1 MNTRKVNSSITS
13 RAMRALEIN
22 SEYFGIS
29 LMQLME
35 NAGSNIAKE
44 IALRFSKDNK
54 VTIFCGLG
62 GNGGDGFVAARH
74 LLSLGFKVSVFLIGK
89 NKLIKHES
97 ALKNWNSLQKLNNY
111 IEIKEI
117 SDSSDSLEV
126 DSRIVVD
133 AILGTGS
140 KGKLRQPIPKIV
152 KFINSLEAVKVAI
165 DVPTGIDSDSGECL
179 DDAIKADITITF
191 HKTKPG
197 LLYAKKYCGE
207 IIVRKIGLPNQLEVY
222 TGPGD
227 IFLVNKNRVS
237 NSHKGDFGRLLVIG
251 GNKIFSGAPALVSL
265 GALRTGVDLVY
276 TASPG
281 KTSFAISSYSPNL
294 ITIKLQG
301 KHANLSNLDTLIP
314 YIKKVDAIV
323 IGPGLGLHQETIDFV
338 ESCIDNIEKTR
349 KPILLDADGINA
361 FTKFKHVLK
370 NPVIFTPH
378 SSEFER
384 LSGVDLPKKLDDRIT
399 EVKKLASALRATIV
413 LKGEFD
419 IICNSTRTKVNCTG
433 NPGMTIGGTGDV
445 LSGIIGGLLAQ
456 NNDPFEAAVA
466 GTFINGAAG
475 DFAVDKLGYHMLATD
490 LLDWIPYVFNNPMDH
505 MRVNSKR
512 GK

>member
-1 MNTRKVNSSITS
+1 
-13 RAMRALEIN
+13 MRALEIN

-89 NKLIKHES
+89 NKFIKHES

-111 IEIKEI
+111 IEIQEI
-117 SDSSDSLEV
+117 LDSSDSLEV
-126 DSRIVVD
+126 DSKIVVD

-179 DDAIKADITITF
+179 GDAIKADITITF
-191 HKTKPG
+191 HKAKPG

-251 GNKIFSGAPALVSL
+251 
-265 GALRTGVDLVY
+265 
-276 TASPG
+276 
-281 KTSFAISSYSPNL
+281 
-294 ITIKLQG
+294 
-301 KHANLSNLDTLIP
+301 
-314 YIKKVDAIV
+314 
-323 IGPGLGLHQETIDFV
+323 
-338 ESCIDNIEKTR
+338 
-349 KPILLDADGINA
+349 
-361 FTKFKHVLK
+361 
-370 NPVIFTPH
+370 
-378 SSEFER
+378 
-384 LSGVDLPKKLDDRIT
+384 
-399 EVKKLASALRATIV
+399 
-413 LKGEFD
+413 
-419 IICNSTRTKVNCTG
+419 
-433 NPGMTIGGTGDV
+433 
-445 LSGIIGGLLAQ
+445 
-456 NNDPFEAAVA
+456 
-466 GTFINGAAG
+466 
-475 DFAVDKLGYHMLATD
+475 
-490 LLDWIPYVFNNPMDH
+490 
-505 MRVNSKR
+505 
-512 GK
+512 